1 MSTAEPPDS
10 GSDTPDG
17 TRTGV
22 PPVAPDRPYVD
33 GTAHSPAELR
43 AEVAELA
50 DPDRQAVDE
59 ARDQLAATVGELA
72 ARLDPRTRARAAAD
86 SLRTWVVRPPVLAGV
101 GAAALLLLLVLRR
114 RARRS
119 G

>member
-1 MSTAEPPDS
+1 MSTAEPRDS
-10 GSDTPDG
+10 GSDTHDG

-59 ARDQLAATVGELA
+59 AREQLAATVGELA

-86 SLRTWVVRPPVLAGV
+86 SLRAWATRPPVLAGAV
-101 GAAALLLLLVLRR
+101 ATALLLLLVLRR
-114 RARRS
+114 RAGRS